1 MSIIVSIK
9 KVEGIA
15 ALAFE
20 AEFPNQSKAWEIQ
33 LPTWR
38 PGRYEL
44 GDFAQYLTK
53 MVGVAEGNQEE
64 VNLEKVDLH
73 RWTVPAGV
81 SKLRWVFHAEILNAG
96 STYVSEELQ
105 YVNPVNCMVYD
116 PERESLG
123 YEITLSDVP
132 ENWDLAT
139 ALPYKGRTLFARDM
153 QHVMDSPWMAAPELW
168 HEEYKVKDDEKE
180 VDFHVWSYG
189 CKPPRAEK
197 FMEDHKAF
205 TLSQI
210 EFFGSFPAPFYHFL
224 YLLPPAMEVRHGVE
238 HEDSTVI
245 ALGPADKINSD
256 YGYDELVSIASHELY
271 HAWNVKRIRPS
282 EWTPYDFT
290 GPCPSKLGYIA
301 EGVTTYMGD
310 LFLFE
315 SGCIDL
321 ENWSAKMVALLTHHL
336 NNPGRLNMSVADS
349 SYDTWLDGYTPGVP
363 GRKGSIYVEGAV
375 LAFLCDV
382 RIMRETSNKK
392 SLSSAMKL
400 LWDRY
405 GKSRQ
410 GVTAE
415 IYWDTLAEV
424 AGTRLD
430 SLRRDYCE
438 GTKDSWSDLVDAMK
452 ANGLLLSKTTDDSG
466 KVTPH
471 LVRTAQD

>member
-1 MSIIVSIK
+1 
-9 KVEGIA
+9 
-15 ALAFE
+15 
-20 AEFPNQSKAWEIQ
+20 
-33 LPTWR
+33 
-38 PGRYEL
+38 
-44 GDFAQYLTK
+44 
-53 MVGVAEGNQEE
+53 
-64 VNLEKVDLH
+64 
-73 RWTVPAGV
+73 
-81 SKLRWVFHAEILNAG
+81 
-96 STYVSEELQ
+96 
-105 YVNPVNCMVYD
+105 
-116 PERESLG
+116 
-123 YEITLSDVP
+123 
-132 ENWDLAT
+132 
-139 ALPYKGRTLFARDM
+139 
-153 QHVMDSPWMAAPELW
+153 VMDSPWMAAPELW

-382 RIMRETSNKK
+382 IIMRETSNKK